1 MMEILP
7 RMRVS
12 RADMMHRVARFKDL
26 KSFDGA
32 GA

>member
-1 MMEILP
+1 MELLP
-7 RMRVS
+7 RIRGS
-12 RADMMHRVARFKDL
+12 RADMMQRVARFEDL